1 MDIRNSLDGLKS
13 LLGVAQPA
21 PATTPAKASPSSGTG
36 GPSALSSDSATFSS
50 AGNQVLASASDSDVR
65 MDKVASIQSA
75 IASGTYNIPASAV
88 ASKMVDAMMGVK
100 G

>member
-13 LLGVAQPA
+13 LLRVAQPG
-21 PATTPAKASPSSGTG
+21 PATAPAKASPSSGLST
-36 GPSALSSDSATFSS
+36 SALSSDSATLSS

-65 MDKVASIQSA
+65 LDKVASIQSA
-75 IASGTYNIPASAV
+75 IASGTYNVPASAV
-88 ASKMVDAMMGVK
+88 ASKMVDAMIGVR